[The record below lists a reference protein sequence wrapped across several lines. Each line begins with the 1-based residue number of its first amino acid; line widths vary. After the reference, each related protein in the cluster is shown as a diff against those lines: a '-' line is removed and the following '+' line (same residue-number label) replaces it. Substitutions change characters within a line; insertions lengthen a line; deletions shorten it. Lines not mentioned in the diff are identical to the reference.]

1 MKADNQDKQI
11 ERVLRINY
19 RFDNNDIYKSTSA
32 IYVRHLDN
40 DFTPAT
46 IKGFID
52 RFQNQKLIYLPVI
65 KTKTIAEIFS
75 NCCERL
81 NENEIFIAINRDHI
95 YSITYEYMQ
104 NWS

>member
-40 DFTPAT
+40 DSTPAT
-46 IKGFID
+46 IKGETV
-52 RFQNQKLIYLPVI
+52 K
-65 KTKTIAEIFS
+65 
-75 NCCERL
+75 
-81 NENEIFIAINRDHI
+81 
-95 YSITYEYMQ
+95 
-104 NWS
+104 

>member
-46 IKGFID
+46 IKG
-52 RFQNQKLIYLPVI
+52 KLS
-65 KTKTIAEIFS
+65 IFL
-75 NCCERL
+75 CK
-81 NENEIFIAINRDHI
+81 
-95 YSITYEYMQ
+95 
-104 NWS
+104 